1 MPSAINSRIITRP
14 FASMI
19 LVLVGSPGVMSG
31 QTYGKR
37 FKPKTD
43 SSEAQQRNFFKSV
56 QGSPT
61 ASDNQVRPELER
73 VTLVSPRTL
82 KLLGGG

>member
-1 MPSAINSRIITRP
+1 MPSAINSRIIPRP

-43 SSEAQQRNFFKSV
+43 SSEAQQMN
-56 QGSPT
+56 
-61 ASDNQVRPELER
+61 LER
-73 VTLVSPRTL
+73 VTLVSPMTL